1 MNVDGPALSRPAVPI
16 GFGAGNLY
24 GGKQR
29 AQSLRLVAAALD
41 AGITWFDTARLYG
54 HGAADGLLG
63 EALEGRRDRVT
74 IIGKAGILP
83 SRISFAHRVH
93 AKLAAL
99 RLLPAPAPVEPKF
112 GAFEPSELRAS
123 VETSLRALR
132 TDYLDGLLLHEVPAE
147 TARRDEVTDLLEI
160 LRREG
165 KVRAFGAATSLE
177 DTLSLARNRP
187 SAYEVLQFASSAWTD
202 NAGCVR
208 TLAGDAL
215 VVTHSA
221 LGAPLAGLIQRLQ
234 HDEALR
240 ARARELGI
248 DPARPNLGPRL
259 LALAMLR
266 NPGGVTLFSSTKTER
281 IAEAVTALAITVD
294 EAMAA
299 ERFIQAP

>member
-16 GFGAGNLY
+16 GFGASNLY
-24 GGKQR
+24 GGKRR

-41 AGITWFDTARLYG
+41 SGITWFDTARLYG
-54 HGAADGLLG
+54 HGDADGILG
-63 EALEGRRDRVT
+63 EALKGRRARLT

-93 AKLAAL
+93 AKAAAL
-99 RLLPAPAPVEPKF
+99 RLLPAPAPAQPKF
-112 GAFEPSELRAS
+112 GAFEPAELRAS
-123 VETSLRALR
+123 VEASLSALR

-147 TARRDEVTDLLEI
+147 TARRDEVIDLLET

-177 DTLSLARNRP
+177 HTLSLARRRP
-187 SAYEVLQFASSAWTD
+187 PSCEALQFASSAWTD
-202 NAGCVR
+202 NAGRVR
-208 TLAGDAL
+208 TLAGDAF

-221 LGAPLAGLIQRLQ
+221 LGAPLAGLIQALQ

-240 ARARELGI
+240 TRARQLGI
-248 DPARPNLGPRL
+248 DPAHPNLGPRL

-266 NPGGVTLFSSTKTER
+266 NPGGVALFSSSKTER
-281 IAEAVTALAITVD
+281 IAEAATALAITAE
-294 EAMAA
+294 EAIAA
-299 ERFIQAP
+299 ERLIQGS